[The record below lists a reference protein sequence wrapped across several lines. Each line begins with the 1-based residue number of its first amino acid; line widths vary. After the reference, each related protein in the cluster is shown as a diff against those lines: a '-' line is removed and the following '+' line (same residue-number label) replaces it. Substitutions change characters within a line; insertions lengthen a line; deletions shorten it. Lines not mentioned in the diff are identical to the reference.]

1 MKTSFNLHIISFVSV
16 TIKKKKPFISV
27 VTRKLL
33 FCKLLDQFAEVV
45 IRWKDHG
52 IFQTL
57 DISTGI
63 HVNVLTATLVI
74 SPPDEKLELHHHTC
88 VWTRETVLKSRK
100 RICMY
105 CQMCISIYLVIF
117 LLVGDPKPGVKA
129 SHIPQ
134 FG

>member
-16 TIKKKKPFISV
+16 TIKKKKTIHISCYSQTV
-27 VTRKLL
+27 ILQAV
-33 FCKLLDQFAEVV
+33 DQFAEVV